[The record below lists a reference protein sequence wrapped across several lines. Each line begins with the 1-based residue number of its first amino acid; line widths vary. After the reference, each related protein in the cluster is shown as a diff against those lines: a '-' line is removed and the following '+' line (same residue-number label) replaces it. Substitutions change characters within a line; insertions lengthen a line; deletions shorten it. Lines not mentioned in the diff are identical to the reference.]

1 VLPIIHRSGRY
12 QLRQD
17 YPAYGNTTSS
27 TTPPLGFAGWGMYS
41 NPLMSLAHSRT
52 TLALVGVNSNTSLVN
67 SSNGFHQNSSPPYAT
82 TIWTNY
88 VPSNL
93 PYYSNYSPALQA
105 LSAQTNNNN
114 QQKREL
120 GMHLPMFCF

>member
-1 VLPIIHRSGRY
+1 VLSIIHRPGRY

-17 YPAYGNTTSS
+17 YPAYGNT

-41 NPLMSLAHSRT
+41 NPLMSSAQT
-52 TLALVGVNSNTSLVN
+52 TLALGSTSSSLVN
-67 SSNGFHQNSSPPYAT
+67 SSNGFHQNSSPSYAT

-93 PYYSNYSPALQA
+93 PYYTNYAPALQA

-114 QQKREL
+114 QQKRDL
-120 GMHLPMFCF
+120 GINLPTFGF